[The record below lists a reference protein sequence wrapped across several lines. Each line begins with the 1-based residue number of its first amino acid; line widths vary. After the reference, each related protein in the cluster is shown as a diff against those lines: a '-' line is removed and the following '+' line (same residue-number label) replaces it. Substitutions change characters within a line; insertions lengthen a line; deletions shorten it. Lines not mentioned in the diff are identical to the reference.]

1 MHIANRTGPF
11 LSRLRLPESA
21 PDDRRQGESLSAYLD
36 RLLRSGPAPQREELE
51 QWLRRAQPGREPA
64 PAQTA
69 EKQPERGR
77 AEPTPEQKKQR
88 DAVEARL
95 RRLQEFSM
103 PDVRLAAKRLGMQVS
118 GGKDLEALP
127 ESRRLAVADALELM
141 VKIGQI
147 EDPRTASLREAQESG
162 DAGRPFGG
170 LFQRRPRRTDPILD
184 RKLELLQRFRLSDVQ
199 RAARA
204 LGITVSGWDSP
215 ELLRSIDP
223 ISDTLEMMLAQG
235 KVKLQE

>member
-1 MHIANRTGPF
+1 
-11 LSRLRLPESA
+11 
-21 PDDRRQGESLSAYLD
+21 
-36 RLLRSGPAPQREELE
+36 
-51 QWLRRAQPGREPA
+51 
-64 PAQTA
+64 
-69 EKQPERGR
+69 
-77 AEPTPEQKKQR
+77 
-88 DAVEARL
+88 
-95 RRLQEFSM
+95 M